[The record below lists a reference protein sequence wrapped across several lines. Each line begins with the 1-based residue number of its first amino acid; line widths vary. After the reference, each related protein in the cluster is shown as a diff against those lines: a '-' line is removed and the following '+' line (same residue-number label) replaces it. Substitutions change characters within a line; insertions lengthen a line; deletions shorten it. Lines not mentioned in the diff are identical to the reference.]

1 MMLLVS
7 LSLSTAEEKKK
18 LMAASELDK
27 RTQGYTEYDR
37 TMKVGDW
44 AIIN

>member
-1 MMLLVS
+1 MI
-7 LSLSTAEEKKK
+7 
-18 LMAASELDK
+18 ASELEK

-44 AIIN
+44 ANANDGSVSTWGDE